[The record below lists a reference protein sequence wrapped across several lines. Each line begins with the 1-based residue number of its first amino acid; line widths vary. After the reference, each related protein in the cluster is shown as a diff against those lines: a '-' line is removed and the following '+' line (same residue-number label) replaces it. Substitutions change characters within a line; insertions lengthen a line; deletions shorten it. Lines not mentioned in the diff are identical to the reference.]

1 MGREEEIRNSIDG
14 MSEAVVKDA
23 LAMLLVGKAAER
35 PRAASA
41 GSGIDDNKFS
51 NFAQAVNY
59 LKKHYKFKELEK
71 FRTEADLVYVD
82 TGERKVLLTEA
93 QAAQPATE
101 RKPSGDEFPRD
112 YGAEDGAEEPA
123 AFEPVT
129 RGGRFGNLEL

>member
-23 LAMLLVGKAAER
+23 LAMLLAGKAAER

-51 NFAQAVNY
+51 NLAQAINY
-59 LKKHYKFKELEK
+59 LKRHYKFKELEK

-82 TGERKVLLTEA
+82 TGERKVLLTEI
-93 QAAQPATE
+93 QTSPAPAGPKAFVGGLHEEHGTGE
-101 RKPSGDEFPRD
+101 EN
-112 YGAEDGAEEPA
+112 EEPA

-129 RGGRFGNLEL
+129 KGGRFGNLEL